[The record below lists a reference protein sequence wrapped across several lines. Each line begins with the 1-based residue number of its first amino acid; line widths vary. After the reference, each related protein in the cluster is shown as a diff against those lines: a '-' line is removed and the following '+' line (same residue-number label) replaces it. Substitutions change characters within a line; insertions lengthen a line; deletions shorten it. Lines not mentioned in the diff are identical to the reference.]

1 MIVVDKGIAAFKLS
15 IEQILR
21 PMVNALSL
29 DLGLRRTFRWVFVIA
44 DVNQPILGADFLRH
58 FGLAVDVHNGKLL
71 VTTTKLQV
79 NGIISSS
86 RPPPPPVAPA
96 IVLPIPTD
104 TCYSRLLCFT
114 SHYNHRSSSVCT
126 HSSTLSGT
134 GSRFKAGDDRSASPN
149 FLK

>member
-86 RPPPPPVAPA
+86 PPPPPPWPLLSCYPSQPIRVILAYYVSHHITTTGPPVSARTRRLSPEPDPA
-96 IVLPIPTD
+96 LKRVT
-104 TCYSRLLCFT
+104 TGRLLRIF
-114 SHYNHRSSSVCT
+114 
-126 HSSTLSGT
+126 
-134 GSRFKAGDDRSASPN
+134 
-149 FLK
+149 